1 MKDKLSFIYRG
12 AHWAAVSSC
21 GAKAEA
27 RGNRGGGA
35 LELVPQGLVSRLQFL
50 LEAREPPLHTHD
62 TQHTLRRTR
71 RTTPQETGQA
81 MRRTERVA
89 AASARRSAAA
99 SCFFCG
105 PPTRTFMSA
114 AARRWARE
122 PECLARKA
130 SLACSTV
137 WPPSS
142 APEASSTS
150 FLTSADSCALAAV
163 CHHTRTT

>member
-1 MKDKLSFIYRG
+1 VVR
-12 AHWAAVSSC
+12 
-21 GAKAEA
+21 
-27 RGNRGGGA
+27 
-35 LELVPQGLVSRLQFL
+35 RLQFL
-50 LEAREPPLHTHD
+50 PEAREPPLHTTHD
-62 TQHTLRRTR
+62 THCDAHGTRHHTHNRT
-71 RTTPQETGQA
+71 QETGQA

-163 CHHTRTT
+163 CDHIRTT